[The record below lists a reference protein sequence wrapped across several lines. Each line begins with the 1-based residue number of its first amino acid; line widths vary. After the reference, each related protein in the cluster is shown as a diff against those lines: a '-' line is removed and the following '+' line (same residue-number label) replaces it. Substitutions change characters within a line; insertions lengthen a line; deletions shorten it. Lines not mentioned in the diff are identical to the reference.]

1 MRKQLGYCAAHLD
14 AHLTFLAGEELTH
27 ESLNP
32 EKGEQEMSRFMPS
45 GKSLTLHAVAG
56 IPLIQTGDDLSQII
70 LKALHENDIALADGD
85 VLVLAQKIV
94 SKSEGRW
101 VALSSV
107 TPSKQAIDLAQK
119 VDKDARLVELILSE
133 SVEVISHREDGV
145 LIVMHRHGF
154 VMANAGIDHS
164 NVGGGDTVLLLP
176 KDADYSAQKLKEQI
190 HHRCGVNVN
199 LIINDSFGR
208 AWRHG
213 TAGCAIGVAGF
224 SPLKN
229 YIGKP
234 DLFGCLLQ
242 TTQVAVAD
250 ELAAAA
256 SFLMGQ
262 ADESAPVVLIRGANL
277 PPADGTI
284 QQLIRAKPED
294 MFLETSSTFSLTAA

>member
-1 MRKQLGYCAAHLD
+1 
-14 AHLTFLAGEELTH
+14 
-27 ESLNP
+27 
-32 EKGEQEMSRFMPS
+32 MSRFIPS
-45 GKSLTLHAVAG
+45 SKSLTLHAVSG

-70 LKALHENDIALADGD
+70 LKALHEDDLVLADGD

-101 VALSSV
+101 AKLSSV
-107 TPSKQAIDLAQK
+107 TPSEHAIDLAQK
-119 VDKDARLVELILSE
+119 VDKDPRLVELILSE
-133 SVEVISHREDGV
+133 SVEVIAHRETGM
-145 LIVMHRHGF
+145 LIIMHRHGF

-176 KDADYSAQKLKEQI
+176 KDSDHSAQKLKEQI
-190 HHRCGVNVN
+190 HHLCGVNVN
-199 LIINDSFGR
+199 VIINDSFGR
-208 AWRHG
+208 AWRRG

-224 SPLKN
+224 APLKN

-242 TTQVAVAD
+242 TSQVAVAD

-262 ADESAPVVLIRGANL
+262 ADESRPVVLIRGANL

-284 QQLIRAKPED
+284 QQLIRSKPED
-294 MFLETSSTFSLTAA
+294 VFLETPSTFSLKAA